1 MSCDVMGYSSALP
14 VMGLVALIGAI
25 GWLALYRQR
34 RTVAALAAQVAAY
47 QSHEL
52 SLVHEIHHLRHPR
65 ISVSLRELNRFKGQL
80 RRELSARPVHTSGDA
95 AKVRPIGARSS

>member
-1 MSCDVMGYSSALP
+1 MFFVTDWLLVS
-14 VMGLVALIGAI
+14 LVALIGAM
-25 GWLALYRQR
+25 GWLARHWR
-34 RTVAALAAQVAAY
+34 RRSAALAAKLAAH

-80 RRELSARPVHTSGDA
+80 RREM
-95 AKVRPIGARSS
+95 GAGSPKPSNGTTKAGSPERRSTE